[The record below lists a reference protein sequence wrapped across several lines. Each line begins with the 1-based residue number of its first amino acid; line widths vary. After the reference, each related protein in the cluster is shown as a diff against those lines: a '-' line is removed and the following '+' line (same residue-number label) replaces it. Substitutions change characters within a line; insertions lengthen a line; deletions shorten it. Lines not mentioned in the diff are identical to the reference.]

1 MSRWAQN
8 RRTMIIFSFIVLI
21 ALGVFAFYTL
31 VFYEPASCF
40 DGELNGIEE
49 GIDCGGSCTLVCPF
63 QAAEPLVLWAR
74 SFEVSDGVYN
84 LTGIIENPNF
94 DVKVDTQY
102 KFEAY
107 NTQNALIED
116 IFGDITLY
124 PTEKKPVF
132 EAAVNTGFQDIS
144 RVFLRTVGEPVWT
157 KAEQR
162 EQSVFVT
169 SRVLEDT
176 DTLPKLRVDLVN
188 RAIEPKRNL
197 AITVILYDA
206 QDTASQSS
214 KTFLEYIDRDA
225 TAAVFFTWPEAFL
238 QEITKI
244 DVFIEEVEIF

>member
-1 MSRWAQN
+1 
-8 RRTMIIFSFIVLI
+8 MIVFSFLALI
-21 ALGVFAFYTL
+21 ALGAFAFYTL
-31 VFYEPASCF
+31 VIYQAPSCF

-49 GIDCGGSCTLVCPF
+49 GVDCGGACQLVCPF
-63 QAAEPLVLWAR
+63 QAASPSILWAR
-74 SFEVSDGVYN
+74 SFEISDGVYN
-84 LTGIIENPNF
+84 FTGLIENPNF

-107 NTQNALIED
+107 NSQNALIED

-132 EAAVNTGFQDIS
+132 EAAINTGFQDVS
-144 RVFLRTVGEPVWT
+144 RVFLRTVGEPVWS
-157 KAEQR
+157 KAEQK
-162 EQSVFVT
+162 EQFVFVT

-197 AITVILYDA
+197 SVTVLLYDA
-206 QDTASQSS
+206 EGTASQSS

-225 TAAVFFTWPEAFL
+225 TASTFFTWPEPFEK
-238 QEITKI
+238 EITKI
-244 DVFIEEVEIF
+244 DVFVEEVEIF